1 MEDPGYDTQKKSVE
15 GRAGKQVKVS
25 GKHPTW
31 RNKFL
36 VEKSFSRSQGLKEQL
51 LLSAKGRGRKVVLL
65 CHSLCMVATD
75 LW

>member
-1 MEDPGYDTQKKSVE
+1 MEDPGYDTQKKSME

-51 LLSAKGRGRKVVLL
+51 LAKCKGEGNESSFTLSCPLYGS
-65 CHSLCMVATD
+65 H
-75 LW
+75 